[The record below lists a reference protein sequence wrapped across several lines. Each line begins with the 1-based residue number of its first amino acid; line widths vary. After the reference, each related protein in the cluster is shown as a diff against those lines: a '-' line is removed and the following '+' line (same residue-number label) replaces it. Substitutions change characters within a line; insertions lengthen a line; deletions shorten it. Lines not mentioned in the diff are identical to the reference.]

1 MNILRIFTV
10 LLTFMILSR
19 SHACE
24 SYGNDS
30 DSILVESEG
39 EVIDKYIIQ
48 IDNQTED
55 NCYFWVN
62 PIPVGQTAPRL
73 LVRRYF
79 WSIPKGYEFSFGHI
93 IMEPNIEFSNYHIYL
108 GYNFIKLLSP
118 GESFQIIIMSNSR
131 ACEYYEERIVMITE
145 KEFQKHFDKIPDF
158 FLYKDNHIVITDT
171 KTEVGL

>member
-1 MNILRIFTV
+1 M
-10 LLTFMILSR
+10 
-19 SHACE
+19 
-24 SYGNDS
+24 
-30 DSILVESEG
+30 
-39 EVIDKYIIQ
+39 
-48 IDNQTED
+48 
-55 NCYFWVN
+55 
-62 PIPVGQTAPRL
+62 
-73 LVRRYF
+73 
-79 WSIPKGYEFSFGHI
+79 
-93 IMEPNIEFSNYHIYL
+93 

>member
-1 MNILRIFTV
+1 MMNILRIFTV

-24 SYGNDS
+24 SYGN

-73 LVRRYF
+73 LVRRYL
-79 WSIPKGYEFSFGHI
+79 WSIPNGYDGHLLI
-93 IMEPNIEFSNYHIYL
+93 EPNIEFSNYNISI

-118 GESFQIIIMSNSR
+118 GESFQLIIMSNSR